1 MLNMHEMCELYLF
14 QESLPDCREK
24 ELLNNL
30 LFEYNQYTQCGTV
43 EECMSRKE
51 WMSYSID
58 DIRTNFNNTIKA
70 LRDEVAVIR
79 NEKTVYRK
87 RKGGKNES

>member
-1 MLNMHEMCELYLF
+1 MLNMVELSDLYQF
-14 QESLPDCREK
+14 QESLPEGREK
-24 ELLNNL
+24 DLLNDL
-30 LFEYNQYTQCGTV
+30 LFEYSQYTQCGTV

-70 LRDEVAVIR
+70 LRDEVDEIR
-79 NEKTVYRK
+79 SVK
-87 RKGGKNES
+87 RRRIKNES